1 MYLCIGLFTGALLLG
16 IVVRRA
22 TAPRYQNIGISGPV
36 AARESAP
43 EL

>member
-1 MYLCIGLFTGALLLG
+1 MYLLIGLFTAALLLG
-16 IVVRRA
+16 ILIRRA

-36 AARESAP
+36 PARESAP